1 LYCIASEQGN
11 THAQYT
17 LAQLLRAGGAGVGAG
32 AGTGTGLPRDPE
44 WAAALL
50 AEAAVHGHGL
60 AALALA
66 VMYLGN
72 EVEVVGGDTPAR
84 ALELLQAAAGH
95 GVAAAHT
102 LLGNMYFKGQGIP
115 ADAHAAVEAFRRGAQ
130 AGDPH
135 AHMALAKCYTE
146 GTGVAPSD
154 EEAFTHHMAA
164 AEKGVCAALRNAT
177 QHNGRVLIHPI
188 PLPGGQ
194 CPGLA
199 TGLFNVGYHYF
210 MGRVC
215 GMRGKGHAIRCHLL
229 FYAGRHRT

>member
-1 LYCIASEQGN
+1 VAVLLTQRSASTSRCSTDGADDATARRLAGRLYCIASEQGN

-17 LAQLLRAGGAGVGAG
+17 LAQLLRGGGGGA
-32 AGTGTGLPRDPE
+32 GTGLPRDPE

-50 AEAAVHGHGL
+50 AEAAGHGHGL
-60 AALALA
+60 AGLALA

-84 ALELLQAAAGH
+84 ALELLQAAAGR

-102 LLGNMYFKGQGIP
+102 LLGNMYLKGQGVP

-154 EEAFTHHMAA
+154 EEAFTNHMAA
-164 AEKGVCAALRNAT
+164 AEKGVCAALRN
-177 QHNGRVLIHPI
+177 VMDE
-188 PLPGGQ
+188 
-194 CPGLA
+194 C
-199 TGLFNVGYHYF
+199 
-210 MGRVC
+210 
-215 GMRGKGHAIRCHLL
+215 
-229 FYAGRHRT
+229 